1 MFLDIE
7 TGDLELHDLVQ
18 LIKLSHTVL
27 VYMSEGYFES
37 QYCVLELAVAVAS
50 HANLVFVR
58 DYQLSSPPDMS
69 VHSKFH
75 QVVQVVCDTHATH
88 VGAFEEVY
96 GQIKSIVSEAW
107 EACVVY
113 HPELFEPYIQAVQQ
127 KLRVS
132 DRALQAMYQGGGLQ
146 ILDSQAKEMD
156 CKQLGAGLLQVWR
169 MLEELGIKC

>member
-1 MFLDIE
+1 M
-7 TGDLELHDLVQ
+7 
-18 LIKLSHTVL
+18 
-27 VYMSEGYFES
+27 
-37 QYCVLELAVAVAS
+37 
-50 HANLVFVR
+50 
-58 DYQLSSPPDMS
+58 
-69 VHSKFH
+69 
-75 QVVQVVCDTHATH
+75 
-88 VGAFEEVY
+88 
-96 GQIKSIVSEAW
+96 VSEAW

-169 MLEELGIKC
+169 MLEELDIKYVHLIFSLFERSARWFGSFWSGNVWYDRPWRCVASVDITRLLPIGVIA